1 MYNYCQVIGT
11 LKGVNKENKSLTLEL
26 QREFR
31 NAEGVYE
38 KYEIVAFVGNLY
50 DFVEDYINASIGQ
63 KIVIKGRI
71 EPREDK
77 CIFVGERIIGLSNPQ
92 QDDINHN

>member
-11 LKGVNKENKSLTLEL
+11 LKKVDETKKTLTLEL

-31 NAEGVYE
+31 NEEGIFE
-38 KYEIVAFVGNLY
+38 KYEIVSYIGNLY

-77 CIFVGERIIGLSNPQ
+77 CIFVGERIMNLNSEAN
-92 QDDINHN
+92 